1 MATDHVVTWGQTSVG
16 VGGDEIAGVGVGL
29 GEVEG
34 QGDARKHVQQVWVG
48 RCYAGG
54 VEEGGDGT
62 YGRGHGGAVGQ
73 VAGVVLRTASNG
85 DVLESEA
92 FCDSGKGSWCCSCVS
107 ALVLFFVLVQF
118 YVVMKSE
125 TYCQLVVLR
134 LTYRRLGRQTFA
146 CPR

>member
-1 MATDHVVTWGQTSVG
+1 MATDHVVAWGQTSVG

-34 QGDARKHVQQVWVG
+34 QGDTWEHVQQVWVG
-48 RCYAGG
+48 GGDARG

-62 YGRGHGGAVGQ
+62 YGRGYGGTVGQ

-92 FCDSGKGSWCCSCVS
+92 FCDSRKGSWCCSCVS
-107 ALVLFFVLVQF
+107 TYFSSSGTCIIPH
-118 YVVMKSE
+118 SE
-125 TYCQLVVLR
+125 EE
-134 LTYRRLGRQTFA
+134 
-146 CPR
+146 